1 MKKQL
6 LPVLLLFVSLGLS
19 AQVNKSDV
27 LQNLEK
33 NSNDKQVQDQT
44 ATMKSASRLFGEK
57 NDLTTVILVI
67 PSGSTV
73 KVLGSDSTYYHVS
86 YQDSE
91 GYILKRHAVLDESPV
106 NTNQINQQQQQQQ
119 QQVDQN
125 DQQQDARIS
134 RFTYL
139 ENKYGTRTAALL
151 NAGKIWKGMTS
162 DMVRDSWGNP
172 QKVDKS
178 FEGNLAKEQWIYK
191 NTWLYIENNRLTDWG
206 PVGNQ

>member
-6 LPVLLLFVSLGLS
+6 MPLLLLLISLGLS

-33 NSNDKQVQDQT
+33 KGNDQQVRDQT
-44 ATMKSASRLFGEK
+44 ATLKSASRLFGEK
-57 NDLTTVILVI
+57 DDLTTVMLVI

-73 KVLGSDSTYYHVS
+73 KVLGSDSIYYHVS
-86 YQDSE
+86 YEDSE
-91 GYILKRHAVLDESPV
+91 GYILKRQAVLDETPV
-106 NTNQINQQQQQQQ
+106 NTNQANQQR

-125 DQQQDARIS
+125 DQQQDTRIS

-139 ENKYGTRTAALL
+139 ENKYGTRMAALL
-151 NAGKIWKGMTS
+151 NAGKIWKGMSS
-162 DMVRDSWGNP
+162 DMVRDAWGNP
-172 QKVDKS
+172 QKIDKS
-178 FEGNLAKEQWIYK
+178 FEGNMVKEQWIYK
-191 NTWLYIENNRLTDWG
+191 NTWLYIENNRLSDWG